1 MGTKVLVDTLAVVEV
16 KAKAF
21 VKRLALKIVELEV
34 KTIGDTLDKDEGK
47 ALVFVLADTF
57 AEADAKN

>member
-1 MGTKVLVDTLAVVEV
+1 MVDT

-21 VKRLALKIVELEV
+21 VKSLALTIVELEA

-57 AEADAKN
+57 AEADAKH